1 MQKVKPKATRQNR
14 SRPLFVPAVLFDA
27 QPLCLFRNCMDGTEI
42 IQRYYKIL
50 PLDLGHIEQGTH
62 AVSVFSETA
71 YYFEQ
76 IFISVCHR

>member
-14 SRPLFVPAVLFDA
+14 FCPSLFDT

-76 IFISVCHR
+76 ICISVCHR